1 MTESWPG
8 WPAKAPQTILQVID
22 YSHVIDLSLLLL
34 LLLLDGFVLVRF
46 PISNVKRVE
55 LATAR
60 VSNWITKLA
69 MGHVGSSASLD
80 TCTTL
85 QELLIPTLVITY
97 NLISVGAIILLTAP
111 NFRTFLAPDL
121 PILSS

>member
-1 MTESWPG
+1 
-8 WPAKAPQTILQVID
+8 
-22 YSHVIDLSLLLL
+22 
-34 LLLLDGFVLVRF
+34 
-46 PISNVKRVE
+46 
-55 LATAR
+55 
-60 VSNWITKLA
+60 